1 MGSYRHGSGGVVMW
15 TRKASLMLT
24 SGVSLILIGMMI
36 SNFQLM
42 IVGLTFIS
50 FLAINGW
57 VYGHS
62 ELEITRTINDTETP
76 MVNVYK
82 GDDVTVE
89 ITISNNSYRRT
100 QQLEVYDNVPHEM
113 KMRQGINQMRMN
125 LGPGQSARIRYKVRC
140 PLRGHYTIG
149 PVSVRYRNAFNLFV
163 TESQLEDRTD
173 ITVFPQV
180 REIEEALLRSDVPKM
195 YTGATTLKT
204 PGPGMEF
211 YSLREY
217 LPSDAFRSIN
227 WKAFARTGELM
238 VNEKTRDAVTD
249 VFIIL
254 DTRDVSRIG
263 TVLKNPLEMGTIAAA
278 SISSYFIRRRDSVA
292 LVTYGERMEYLSP
305 ETGDNQGYKVLS
317 RLAAV
322 RAKGSMPLQ
331 AVTNAMSS
339 RVSRGSPIFII
350 SSLEGDG
357 TTLPAIRDL
366 AGKGHEVI
374 VLSPSSIDLERLIS
388 RIPRMSYEVLKLER
402 QNRLTALSG
411 YGAKV
416 IDWMPDVELSQALLQ
431 VRTV

>member
-1 MGSYRHGSGGVVMW
+1 MW
-15 TRKASLMLT
+15 TRKAALMLT
-24 SGVSLILIGMMI
+24 SGISLILIGMMI

-42 IVGLTFIS
+42 IAGLTFIS

-57 VYGHS
+57 VSGHS
-62 ELEITRTINDTETP
+62 DLEITRTINGTETT
-76 MVNVYK
+76 MANVYK
-82 GDDVTVE
+82 GDDVIVE
-89 ITISNNSYRRT
+89 LTISNNSYRRT
-100 QQLEVYDNVPHEM
+100 QQLEVFDNVPHEM

-125 LGPGQSARIRYKVRC
+125 LGPGQSARIKYRVRC
-140 PLRGHYTIG
+140 PLRGHYTLG
-149 PVSVRYRNAFNLFV
+149 PISVRYRNAFNLFAN
-163 TESQLEDRTD
+163 ESKVQDRTD

-217 LPSDAFRSIN
+217 LPGDAFRSIN

-278 SISSYFIRRRDSVA
+278 SVSNYFIRRRDSVA
-292 LVTYGERMEYLSP
+292 LVTYGDKMDYLPP
-305 ETGDNQGYKVLS
+305 ETGDKQGYKVLS
-317 RLAAV
+317 NLAAV

-339 RVSRGSPIFII
+339 RMSRGSPVFII

-357 TTLPAIRDL
+357 TTLPAIRNL
-366 AGKGHEVI
+366 AGRGHEVI
-374 VLSPSSIDLERLIS
+374 VLSEQHR
-388 RIPRMSYEVLKLER
+388 PREADQQDSAHVL
-402 QNRLTALSG
+402 
-411 YGAKV
+411 
-416 IDWMPDVELSQALLQ
+416 
-431 VRTV
+431 

>member
-1 MGSYRHGSGGVVMW
+1 MW
-15 TRKASLMLT
+15 TRKAALMLT
-24 SGVSLILIGMMI
+24 SGISLILIGMMI

-42 IVGLTFIS
+42 IAGLTFIS

-57 VYGHS
+57 VSGHS
-62 ELEITRTINDTETP
+62 DLEITRTINGTETT
-76 MVNVYK
+76 MANVYK
-82 GDDVTVE
+82 GDDVIVE
-89 ITISNNSYRRT
+89 LTISNNSYRRT
-100 QQLEVYDNVPHEM
+100 QQLEVFDNVPHEM

-125 LGPGQSARIRYKVRC
+125 LGPGQSARIKYRVRC
-140 PLRGHYTIG
+140 PLRGHYTLG
-149 PVSVRYRNAFNLFV
+149 PVSVRYRNVFNLFAN
-163 TESQLEDRTD
+163 ESKVQDRTA

-180 REIEEALLRSDVPKM
+180 REIEEALLRSNVPKM

-217 LPSDAFRSIN
+217 LPGDAFRSIN
-227 WKAFARTGELM
+227 WKAYARTGELM

-278 SISSYFIRRRDSVA
+278 SISNYFIRRRDSVA
-292 LVTYGERMEYLSP
+292 LVTYGERMDYLPP

-317 RLAAV
+317 NLAAV

-339 RVSRGSPIFII
+339 RMSRGSPVFII

-357 TTLPAIRDL
+357 TTLPAIRNL
-366 AGKGHEVI
+366 AGRGHEVI

-402 QNRLTALSG
+402 QNRLTAISG

>member
-1 MGSYRHGSGGVVMW
+1 MW
-15 TRKASLMLT
+15 TRKAALMLT
-24 SGVSLILIGMMI
+24 SGISLILIGMMI

-42 IVGLTFIS
+42 IAGLTFIS

-57 VYGHS
+57 VSGHS
-62 ELEITRTINDTETP
+62 DLDITRTINGTETT
-76 MVNVYK
+76 MANVYK
-82 GDDVTVE
+82 GDDVIVE
-89 ITISNNSYRRT
+89 LTISNNSYRRT
-100 QQLEVYDNVPHEM
+100 QQLEVFDNVPHEM

-125 LGPGQSARIRYKVRC
+125 LGPGQSTRIKYRVRC
-140 PLRGHYTIG
+140 PLRGHYTLG
-149 PVSVRYRNAFNLFV
+149 PVSVRYRNAFNLFAN
-163 TESQLEDRTD
+163 ESKVQDRTD

-217 LPSDAFRSIN
+217 LPGDAFRSIN

-278 SISSYFIRRRDSVA
+278 SVSNYFIRRRDSVA
-292 LVTYGERMEYLSP
+292 LVTYGDRMDYLPP
-305 ETGDNQGYKVLS
+305 ETGDKQGYKVLS
-317 RLAAV
+317 NLAAV

-339 RVSRGSPIFII
+339 RMSRGSPVFII

-357 TTLPAIRDL
+357 TTLPAIRNL
-366 AGKGHEVI
+366 AGRGHEVI
-374 VLSPSSIDLERLIS
+374 VLSPSSIDLERLVS

-402 QNRLTALSG
+402 QNRLTAISG

-431 VRTV
+431 VRKG